1 MVPALTYSPRVKTQV
16 PSRHT
21 TGQVGSASWRI
32 DFRAC
37 PVNYFMKYKVPA
49 LAYSPRVKTQVPS
62 ALAGLTSEFGM
73 GSGVTLP
80 QEIPRLYIPF
90 FN

>member
-1 MVPALTYSPRVKTQV
+1 MLITPFIINQIYYLILAKKPEKNLKMTKCVS
-16 PSRHT
+16 S
-21 TGQVGSASWRI
+21 
-32 DFRAC
+32 
-37 PVNYFMKYKVPA
+37 NFMKYKVPA
-49 LAYSPRVKTQVPS
+49 FAYSPRAHAQVPS

-80 QEIPRLYIPF
+80 LKIPRLYIPY